1 MELKDYQKKGV
12 QKILE
17 FYQSK
22 NSALLADDMGLGKTA
37 QSIAVLKALQP
48 KRILVICPASLTYN
62 WQNEF
67 HKWSPVLKE
76 KDLVSVTKTPV
87 NRIDIVSYNIFT
99 RNINEFIEI
108 NYDFVILDEA
118 HYIKS
123 VKSKRNKAVLRLLKR
138 GMKSLMLTGTP
149 MPSHTRDLFPLM
161 NIAIGN
167 TDICFKNIWPFYH
180 KFCGAKK
187 TRFGWDT
194 TGSTNQEE
202 LQGHLRS
209 FMVRRIKA
217 DVLPELP
224 EKIIS
229 HIPIALDSVTAEK
242 YARETLNLIDKD
254 EPLNLEKMKL
264 ADHVMT
270 ARKRLGELKVNSAL
284 DFIYDLIDAGER
296 PVIFGVHTEILH
308 AIRDGIKV
316 KYLGE
321 EVSYIDGSTKDRGL
335 EVMNFQDKNSI
346 AFVGQIIAAGTGITL
361 TSGTCCVFV
370 ETDWNPGNNVQAED
384 RIHRIGQKQSV
395 NIYYLSARNSLDY
408 AINELLVNKA
418 ETIKNIMEN

>member
-1 MELKDYQKKGV
+1 MQLKEYQKMGV

-17 FYQSK
+17 IYKTK

-37 QSIAVLKALQP
+37 QGIAILKALQP
-48 KRILVICPASLTYN
+48 KRVLIICPASLTYN
-62 WQNEF
+62 WE
-67 HKWSPVLKE
+67 KEIYAWSPQLKE
-76 KDLVSVTKTPV
+76 KQLVSVTKKPV

-99 RNINEFIEI
+99 RNPEFLKA
-108 NYDFVILDEA
+108 NYDFLILDEA

-123 VKSKRNKAVLRLLKR
+123 VKSKRNKAVLKLLKK

-149 MPSHTRDLFPLM
+149 MPSYTRDLFPLL
-161 NIAIGN
+161 NIALGN
-167 TDICFKNIWPFYH
+167 SEAMFKNIYPFYY

-187 TRFGWDT
+187 TRFGLDT

-202 LQGHLRS
+202 LQSHLHS

-229 HIPIALDSVTAEK
+229 HIPIELDTVAGEK
-242 YARETLNLIDKD
+242 YAKESMRLIDFDKPVD
-254 EPLNLEKMKL
+254 LEKAKL
-264 ADHVMT
+264 AEHVMT
-270 ARKRLGELKVNSAL
+270 ARKRLGELKIKSAL
-284 DFIYDLIDAGER
+284 SFIYDLIDSGER
-296 PVIFGVHTEILH
+296 LVIFGVHTEILH
-308 AIRDGIKV
+308 AIQEGILNH
-316 KYLGE
+316 YGGSF
-321 EVSYIDGSTKDRGL
+321 VSYIDGSTNKREL
-335 EVMNFQDKNSI
+335 EVQLFQDKTSI

-370 ETDWNPGNNVQAED
+370 ETDWNPGNNIQAED

-408 AINELLVNKA
+408 AINNLLISKA
-418 ETIKNIMEN
+418 ETIKNIMEK